1 MKKILLFIGLFF
13 VPFIALA
20 NSYTAGDLTVNYE
33 ESKWIVFTRENIKGN
48 AKLKELGIDE
58 TQLKELYEKGFIY
71 VDALLDSSDLANS
84 LESFVLIKDV
94 EDSVKNLHTYSNSK
108 IKEVE
113 NEIIK
118 GYNTTDHG
126 IYEAGKY
133 KYVYMTYKDQGLN
146 IYDYY
151 TTINGK
157 GYTLKFQKTS
167 NFTSDELSL
176 MKTVLNGVTFK
187 LDEKYE
193 KKDGFDW
200 SRVLTYAIV
209 GGVVGGLSAL
219 GGIIS
224 NKKKKQQPTQDIPNS
239 QNPQF

>member
-13 VPFIALA
+13 IPFVTLA
-20 NSYTAGDLTVNYE
+20 NSYTAGDLTIKYE
-33 ESKWIVFTRENIKGN
+33 EPKWIVFTRENIKGN

-58 TQLKELYEKGFIY
+58 NNLQNLYIKGNIY
-71 VDALLDSSDLANS
+71 VDALLDSSNLANS

-94 EDSVKNLHTYSNSK
+94 EDSVKNLHTYSDSK

-118 GYNTTDHG
+118 GYNTSDHG
-126 IYEAGKY
+126 IYASGKY
-133 KYVYMTYKDQGLN
+133 KYVYMIYKDQGLS
-146 IYDYY
+146 ICDYY

-157 GYTLKFQKTS
+157 GYTIKFQKTS
-167 NFTSDELSL
+167 DFTDSELSL
-176 MKTVLNGVTFK
+176 MKPIIDGVTFK
-187 LDEKYE
+187 LDEKFE

-209 GGVVGGLSAL
+209 GGIIGGASAL
-219 GGIIS
+219 VGVIS
-224 NKKKKQQPTQDIPNS
+224 SKKKKQQVQQNNQNTQI
-239 QNPQF
+239 